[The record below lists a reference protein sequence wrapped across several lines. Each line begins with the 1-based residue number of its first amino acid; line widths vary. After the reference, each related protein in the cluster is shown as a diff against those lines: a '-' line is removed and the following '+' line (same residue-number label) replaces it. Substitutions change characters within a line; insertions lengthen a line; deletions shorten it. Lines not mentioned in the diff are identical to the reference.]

1 MISPRS
7 RPRRPGPS
15 SCSPPELAA
24 QAEALRG
31 AVQQFVRTFGLLSG
45 DQTPCGE
52 PLATSHAHAL
62 MILLPRAGARP
73 AVMQQELASA
83 LGIDKSNIA
92 RLCAKMERAGHV
104 AQQRS
109 PTDGRARLV
118 ELTARGRRLAEQVDA
133 ASRARFAAVLAAVP
147 EACRPTLLDALDVL
161 NDAAARVAPLASKP
175 EDPA

>member
-1 MISPRS
+1 M
-7 RPRRPGPS
+7 
-15 SCSPPELAA
+15 AA

-31 AVQQFVRTFGLLSG
+31 AVQRFVRTFGLLSG

-62 MILLPRAGARP
+62 MFLLSRAGASHP
-73 AVMQQELASA
+73 VMQQELGRV

-104 AQQRS
+104 SQQRS

-147 EACRPTLLDALDVL
+147 EASRPALLEALAILD
-161 NDAAARVAPLASKP
+161 DAAARISPLASKQ